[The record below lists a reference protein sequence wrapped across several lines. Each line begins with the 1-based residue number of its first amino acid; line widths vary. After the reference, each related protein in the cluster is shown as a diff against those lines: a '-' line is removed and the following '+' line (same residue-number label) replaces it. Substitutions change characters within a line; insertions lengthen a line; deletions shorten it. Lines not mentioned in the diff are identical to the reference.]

1 MPAAIHHYAKIRDIT
16 RREHISKIRKHFRFR
31 AFTLQEYRE
40 LANWLLPTALG
51 TDKGLVLVDLLI
63 QEMRKRKIILPAM
76 YAVEHLVWAVCERAE
91 RRTFKKLTKALSP
104 QQLLQLDQLLTKPA
118 DKHIT
123 NLSWLRKPPG
133 TVSLKNFH
141 KILDRV
147 QFIQRLALPLENGQE
162 ILQNRLLQLAREGS

>member
-1 MPAAIHHYAKIRDIT
+1 VPAAIHHYAKIRDTT
-16 RREHISKIRKHFRFR
+16 RREHISKIRKHFGFR
-31 AFTLQEYRE
+31 AFTLREYRE
-40 LANWLLPTALG
+40 LANWLLPTAMG

-63 QEMRKRKIILPAM
+63 QEMRNRKIILPAM
-76 YAVEHLVWAVCERAE
+76 YAIEHLVWAVCERAE
-91 RRTFKKLTKALSP
+91 RRTFKTLTKALSP
-104 QQLLQLDQLLTKPA
+104 QQLLQLDQLLTKSA

-147 QFIQRLALPLENGQE
+147 QFITKACITIRKRTRDSPK
-162 ILQNRLLQLAREGS
+162 